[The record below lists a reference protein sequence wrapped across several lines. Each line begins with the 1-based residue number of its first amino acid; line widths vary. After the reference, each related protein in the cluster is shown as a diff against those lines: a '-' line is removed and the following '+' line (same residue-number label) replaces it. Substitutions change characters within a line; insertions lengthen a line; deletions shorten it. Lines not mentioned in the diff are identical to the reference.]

1 MMSLGDFFPPAFF
14 CPHELERVGALG
26 DGGKWVCG
34 INQLQEKEDCVVYSI
49 GTLGSSSSTF
59 ETR

>member
-1 MMSLGDFFPPAFF
+1 MYDALSGLFSTCLFL
-14 CPHELERVGALG
+14 PHELERVGALG
-26 DGGKWVCG
+26 DGGKWICG

-49 GTLGSSSSTF
+49 GTLGSSSIF